1 MAVVMDKKT
10 KLIVGGV
17 SICLL
22 VAAVLFFTMRK
33 EGYTQGE
40 INNGMNGSMNGPNGV
55 PQLWNFTSLENAD
68 GIDGEKCGG
77 KAWM

>member
-40 INNGMNGSMNGPNGV
+40 INNGMNG
-55 PQLWNFTSLENAD
+55 
-68 GIDGEKCGG
+68 
-77 KAWM
+77 